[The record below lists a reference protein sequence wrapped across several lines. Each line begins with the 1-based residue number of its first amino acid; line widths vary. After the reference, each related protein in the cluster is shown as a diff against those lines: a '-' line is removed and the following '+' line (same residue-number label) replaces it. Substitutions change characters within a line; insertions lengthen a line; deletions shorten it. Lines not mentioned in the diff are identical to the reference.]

1 MSLVKITLTKGEA
14 CAVGVALDN
23 LIEQLTQPYD
33 WENREK
39 LLDTL
44 TAQKTLEEAVE
55 DAEEEPFD
63 ISRFTRA

>member
-1 MSLVKITLTKGEA
+1 MIKNINLNLTKREA
-14 CAVGVALDN
+14 CAIGVALDN
-23 LIEQLTQPYD
+23 LVEQLTQPYD

-55 DAEEEPFD
+55 DREL
-63 ISRFTRA
+63 

>member
-1 MSLVKITLTKGEA
+1 MSLIKFSLTKGEA

-39 LLDTL
+39 LIDTL
-44 TAQKTLEEAVE
+44 TAQKTLEGAVE
-55 DAEEEPFD
+55 DAEEPSNIIEF
-63 ISRFTRA
+63 